1 MTITKDDPRY
11 WDVRTLERR
20 LRKGQITKKDIAKHA
35 NSLPD
40 SADKA
45 APADVD
51 AADDDDDDDEDDV
64 DASSAPA

>member
-20 LRKGQITKKDIAKHA
+20 LRKGQITKKDIAKHTSA
-35 NSLPD
+35 LPD

-45 APADVD
+45 APADID
-51 AADDDDDDDEDDV
+51 ADDDDDEDD
-64 DASSAPA
+64 DIDDDTNEPA